1 MPRGVRSRAGHPT
14 SLYLHSLVLKMKG
27 VDVIWLK
34 WFHLFH
40 QQLNKVMKRMVEGEY
55 RGKKDPLTRV
65 SS

>member
-1 MPRGVRSRAGHPT
+1 
-14 SLYLHSLVLKMKG
+14 MKG